1 MVANTLVSPIAGRAD
16 SLASAGVS
24 ACPSAIAPRA
34 AITRSFMLA
43 FLRWVREA
51 HSASSDKTGANRLTV
66 RSEGARQ
73 VEAVELPV
81 PKREEVVDL
90 RNLTACERKDLEGA
104 QPIHTSLVA
113 LIGSK
118 CRTTVG
124 RRSHQPEARG
134 GLADKELGLQKP
146 LDRRAALVPER

>member
-34 AITRSFMLA
+34 ATIRSFMLA

-51 HSASSDKTGANRLTV
+51 HSASSDKTDANRLTV

-81 PKREEVVDL
+81 RKREEVVDL
-90 RNLTACERKDLEGA
+90 RNLADFARQHREGDM
-104 QPIHTSLVA
+104 PIHP
-113 LIGSK
+113 
-118 CRTTVG
+118 CRVT
-124 RRSHQPEARG
+124 P
-134 GLADKELGLQKP
+134 
-146 LDRRAALVPER
+146 

>member
-1 MVANTLVSPIAGRAD
+1 MAANTLVSPIAGRAD

-51 HSASSDKTGANRLTV
+51 HSASSDKTDANRLTV

-90 RNLTACERKDLEGA
+90 RNLGALERQDLEGA

-113 LIGSK
+113 LIGGK
-118 CRTTVG
+118 G
-124 RRSHQPEARG
+124 RAAVRRCGHQAEACCCLTG
-134 GLADKELGLQKP
+134 KEL
-146 LDRRAALVPER
+146 R